1 MAVFLIIIIM
11 YVIILQLLYETLTL
25 SKEMLCHFEL
35 VTFSP
40 DNIKSHYYFL
50 SRIVELLP
58 NLSHLTISKVW

>member
-1 MAVFLIIIIM
+1 MAVFLIIIIT
-11 YVIILQLLYETLTL
+11 LQLLYETLTL